1 MQLLKKDEAGE
12 GEGEVNKSP
21 CPGGV
26 GAYHV
31 GFHPY
36 KEYENVY
43 YRTVVMIKWDNLCE
57 IFSMMPRT

>member
-1 MQLLKKDEAGE
+1 MYVLMQLLQKDEAGE
-12 GEGEVNKSP
+12 GEGEVRKSP

-43 YRTVVMIKWDNLCE
+43 YRMVVMIK
-57 IFSMMPRT
+57 

>member
-43 YRTVVMIKWDNLCE
+43 YRTVVMIK
-57 IFSMMPRT
+57 